1 MLQTSEIE
9 QRLNHIQQTI
19 GEAEQVCR
27 SSGDAPPQLVDCI
40 DRLWQESNQVR
51 QVMQSQDQQRIM
63 AAVDNLES
71 ISDEAKRVSRSEPNM
86 SASLENAVTRVH
98 AELSDLKHKM
108 H

>member
-1 MLQTSEIE
+1 MLQANEIE

-27 SSGDAPPQLVDCI
+27 AAGSVPQQLQDCI

-51 QVMQSQDQQRIM
+51 QVMQSQDQQRIIEC
-63 AAVDNLES
+63 VDNLES
-71 ISDEAKRVSRSEPNM
+71 ISDEAKRASRSQPNM
-86 SASLENAVTRVH
+86 SANLENAVTRVH
-98 AELSDLKHKM
+98 AELSELKHQL